1 MKSYEIPTMNISVF
15 AVENIVTESAVA
27 QARAAVTEALG
38 SEATVKEV
46 SIDGWT
52 EIN

>member
-27 QARAAVTEALG
+27 QAKAAIAEALG
-38 SEATVKEV
+38 ASAPIKET